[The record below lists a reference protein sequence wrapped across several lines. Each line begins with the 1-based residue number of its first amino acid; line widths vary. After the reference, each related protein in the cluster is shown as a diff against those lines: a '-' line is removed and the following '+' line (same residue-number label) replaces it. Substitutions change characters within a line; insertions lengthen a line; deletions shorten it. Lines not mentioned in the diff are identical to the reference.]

1 MSNLQMVLQQMFLML
16 TLWI

>member
-16 TLWI
+16 TLLI